1 MGTSIIIDRPVIFGA
16 DGKVQRIASGGAI
29 EAGTLR
35 GVDDLTITPGYASY
49 LHAVTRDGYLSI
61 DGYSTSAYLGL
72 NEVVG
77 LSLRTT
83 TQATVGSP
91 HRNPPTINAVG
102 QYFIGGTSVVRS
114 LGSLGMLVT
123 AVDGG
128 GEVTDYSLSWADNSN
143 NQKWKV
149 NSLGSVYQDGD
160 LTFNPTY
167 SATIQDVKRINGS
180 VGSSLLVGYDS
191 LDKIE
196 ITATDVSLLSDDGNS
211 YVQVTDVGNVY
222 TRTDSS
228 HNITFSNEA
237 VVLGSNPAFT
247 TSWNAPVVSGGEYD
261 AMSFLLKSSDADGTK
276 APRMYFLN
284 ELTYNSSDYDP
295 DGGDITIKTNIKAS
309 VGFESVFANGGNI
322 NIITDIERGNLAS
335 SDAGKIL
342 LDSANLSHGI
352 LDYGLQLKSAG
363 SVRVL
368 LGDQNE
374 ATAIDSSFFTI
385 KKDVELTTSGVRMLS
400 LHATDPSD
408 YVEVLIA
415 SNLNTSTP
423 AAIGSLALD
432 TNGGKA
438 WIMTGAAWEQLATVS
453 SYGRADSLIVT
464 IPFDTLTPPEYG
476 DVVIFADIMDGYGS
490 VTPALANWQVPN
502 IQGIATANDG
512 YIQVAGIATVKVE
525 TAILEGEEVYLSDL
539 DIGTITNVPPDNPGS
554 SIVSIGNAVDDSNG
568 NYCRVLLNI
577 REPIFIPE
585 PE

>member
-1 MGTSIIIDRPVIFGA
+1 MGTSIIVDRPVIFGA
-16 DGKVQRIASGGAI
+16 DGKVQRIASGGTI

-35 GVDDLTITPGYASY
+35 GVDDLTITPGYAGY
-49 LHAVTRDGYLSI
+49 LHAITRDGYLSI

-72 NEVVG
+72 NDVVG

-83 TQATVGSP
+83 TPATVGSP
-91 HRNPPTINAVG
+91 HKNPPIIDAVG
-102 QYFIGGTSVVRS
+102 QYFIGGTSVTRS

-128 GEVTDYSLSWADNSN
+128 GEVTDYSLAWADNSN

-149 NSLGSVYQDGD
+149 NSLGSVSQDGD

-180 VGSSLLVGYDS
+180 IGSSLLVGYDA

-196 ITATDVSLLSDDGNS
+196 ITATDVNLLSDDGNS

-222 TRTDSS
+222 ARTDAS

-237 VVLGSNPAFT
+237 VALGTYPAIT

-261 AMSFLLKSSDADGTK
+261 AVSFLLKSSDADGTK

-284 ELTYNSSDYDP
+284 ELTYNSADYDP

-309 VGFESVFANGGNI
+309 VGLGTVFADGGNI
-322 NIITDIERGNLAS
+322 NILTEIERGNLTN

-352 LDYGLQLKSAG
+352 LDYGLQLKAAG

-432 TNGGKA
+432 TNGGKV
-438 WIMTGAAWEQLATVS
+438 WVMTGAIWEQLATVS
-453 SYGRADSLIVT
+453 SYGRADSLIVPV
-464 IPFDTLTPPEYG
+464 PFDVLTPPEYG

-502 IQGIATANDG
+502 IQGIATADLDF
-512 YIQVAGIATVKVE
+512 IQVAGIATVKIE
-525 TAILEGEEVYLSDL
+525 TAILEGEEVYLSDV
-539 DIGTITNVPPDNPGS
+539 DIGTITNIPPDNPGS
-554 SIVSIGNAVDDSNG
+554 SVVSIGNAVDDSNG

-577 REPIFIPE
+577 KEPVYIPE
-585 PE
+585 